1 MGGGLS
7 KKKLKAKREDG
18 NSSPALH
25 PDLLGCEASSRLT
38 IPERHYVVNRE
49 PAPLFSQS
57 SSKLK
62 VVVDSSDLEEAK
74 RILNE
79 QEKELVRL
87 RRLQMAKDRELELL
101 KQQAVSRKL
110 AAVASPDLVM
120 KERKVIVGDKVADDQ
135 SAEVTIVHK
144 EDEVRDMIWE
154 VCLDNVLFSDLE
166 LPYKLALT
174 DPFAPIEVDAGQN
187 VVTQGEIGDLFYIV
201 ETGHLRVFV
210 KSREDTACL
219 DDTSPDNMTQFQVHS
234 TLGKYV
240 QFLGPHSSFGELAL
254 MYETPR
260 AATVYA
266 VTNCTL
272 WAIKRDDCRAV
283 LKDIQQGQMISR
295 INFLRNVHIGD
306 NDQKVVL
313 GSLLTEHELNRL
325 ASALETETVPAS
337 EIIIRQGQPGNHFY
351 IIESGKVS
359 VHKNPANSGR
369 RASVVA
375 DCNCVA
381 TIEAGGYFG
390 ELALINEDVRA
401 ASVKA
406 VTDCTLLTLSRI
418 DFVAHLGPF
427 SERLAEAHD
436 LEEVSCKD
444 RCSNLEDNS
453 GAPTRYCNEM
463 DSPDAEDSQVDIKDL
478 VVLGTLGQGSFGT
491 VRLVKHSSTGKLF
504 ACKCQPKYKIIR
516 LKLQEYVATECSILN
531 MCRSPFILRLHHALQ
546 TNRFVYLV
554 VEFLA
559 GGALYS
565 HLQKL
570 VCFAEPMMRFYVSQ
584 VVLALTCLHEH
595 SVVYRDL
602 KPENLV
608 LDARGYIKVIDFG
621 LSKVLNAW
629 KVRLPVLSFSF
640 CVTRFLLCTD
650 VDNVR
655 YA

>member
-7 KKKLKAKREDG
+7 KKKPKTKCEDG
-18 NSSPALH
+18 SSSPALH
-25 PDLLGCEASSRLT
+25 PDLLGCKASSRLT
-38 IPERHYVVNRE
+38 IPERHYVVTGE
-49 PAPLFSQS
+49 PTPLFSQAS
-57 SSKLK
+57 SRLN

-101 KQQAVSRKL
+101 KQQAVSRKS
-110 AAVASPDLVM
+110 AAVASPDVVT
-120 KERKVIVGDKVADDQ
+120 KERKVIVGERLADNQSPDVPIVAK
-135 SAEVTIVHK
+135 S
-144 EDEVRDMIWE
+144 DEIRDMIWE

-166 LPYKLALT
+166 LPYKRALT
-174 DPFAPIEVDAGQN
+174 DPFAPIEVDAGRS

-210 KSREDTACL
+210 KSCEDTDSL
-219 DDTSPDNMTQFQVHS
+219 DDTSPENLTQFQVHS

-266 VTNCTL
+266 VTDCTL
-272 WAIKRDDCRAV
+272 WAIKRDDCKTV

-325 ASALETETVPAS
+325 ASALETETVLAS

-351 IIESGKVS
+351 IIESGEVS

-418 DFVAHLGPF
+418 DFVAHLGSF
-427 SERLAEAHD
+427 SERLAEAHH
-436 LEEVSCKD
+436 LEEGKD
-444 RCSNLEDNS
+444 QARRSNQEDDS
-453 GAPTRYCNEM
+453 GAPTEDCNKMVSRAAGGSE
-463 DSPDAEDSQVDIKDL
+463 VDIKDL

-491 VRLVKHSSTGKLF
+491 VRLVKHSNSGTLF
-504 ACKCQPKYKIIR
+504 ACKCQPKYKIVR
-516 LKLQEYVATECSILN
+516 LKLQEYVATECNILN
-531 MCRSPFILRLHHALQ
+531 LCRSPFILRLHHALQ
-546 TNRFVYLV
+546 TDRFVYLV
-554 VEFLA
+554 VEFLP

-584 VVLALTCLHEH
+584 VVLAFTCLHEY

-621 LSKVLNAW
+621 LSKVLYSW
-629 KVRLPVLSFSF
+629 KVRLPI
-640 CVTRFLLCTD
+640 
-650 VDNVR
+650 
-655 YA
+655 